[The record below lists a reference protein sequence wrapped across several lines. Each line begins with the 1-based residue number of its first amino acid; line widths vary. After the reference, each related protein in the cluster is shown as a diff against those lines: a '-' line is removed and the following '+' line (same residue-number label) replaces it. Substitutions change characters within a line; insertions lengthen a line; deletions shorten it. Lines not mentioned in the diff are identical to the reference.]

1 MLTGGPS
8 VQYLKELANDPRH
21 SLVFSC
27 YQPENTLGRRIKNGE
42 KDFIF
47 KENGKQEIVELKLEV
62 HRSLEISGHADR
74 KELMSFVGKVQPKP
88 KKIIVDHGE
97 SSKCLDLASSI
108 HKIYRIETVAPKN
121 LETIRLK

>member
-1 MLTGGPS
+1 
-8 VQYLKELANDPRH
+8 
-21 SLVFSC
+21 
-27 YQPENTLGRRIKNGE
+27 
-42 KDFIF
+42 
-47 KENGKQEIVELKLEV
+47 
-62 HRSLEISGHADR
+62 
-74 KELMSFVGKVQPKP
+74 MSFVGKVQPKP